1 MTFLACLLSIL
12 AALCVY
18 FTSSKQRLR
27 AAPLGTRW
35 RFAGA
40 ALAIA
45 GIVIWARAISVPAAI
60 LASLTT
66 WMTAF
71 VLLPYIAWA
80 AGRAAP
86 ESRASRRAG

>member
-1 MTFLACLLSIL
+1 MTLLACLLSIF

-18 FTSSKQRLR
+18 LTSDRQRLR
-27 AAPLGTRW
+27 AAPLDPRW
-35 RFAGA
+35 RLAAA

-45 GIVIWARAISVPAAI
+45 GLVIWARAISVPAAI
-60 LASLTT
+60 FASLTS

-80 AGRAAP
+80 RTRPVA
-86 ESRASRRAG
+86 ESHASRRVG